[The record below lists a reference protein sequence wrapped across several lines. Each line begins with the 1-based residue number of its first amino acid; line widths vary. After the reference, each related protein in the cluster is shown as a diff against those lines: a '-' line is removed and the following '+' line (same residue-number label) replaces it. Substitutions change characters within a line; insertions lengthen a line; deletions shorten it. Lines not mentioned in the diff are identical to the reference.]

1 MPSVRNGPDR
11 GNGLHMEQFPR
22 PEGTDLMIPLNLVR
36 HLAAALVSLLGY
48 PRTIGDEL
56 RGRMLG

>member
-1 MPSVRNGPDR
+1 MMS
-11 GNGLHMEQFPR
+11 LSF
-22 PEGTDLMIPLNLVR
+22 VR
-36 HLAAALVSLLGY
+36 HVATLLVSLVGY

>member
-1 MPSVRNGPDR
+1 MMPLS
-11 GNGLHMEQFPR
+11 
-22 PEGTDLMIPLNLVR
+22 LVR
-36 HLAAALVSLLGY
+36 HVAAALVSLLGY